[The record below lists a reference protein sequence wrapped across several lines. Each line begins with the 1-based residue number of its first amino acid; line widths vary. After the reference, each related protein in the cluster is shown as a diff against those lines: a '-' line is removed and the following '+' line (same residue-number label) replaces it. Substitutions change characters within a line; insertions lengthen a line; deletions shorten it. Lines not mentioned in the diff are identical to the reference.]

1 MSVDLSARYLGL
13 QLENPFVP
21 SSSPLSRDLDKAK
34 RLEDHGAA
42 ALVMYSLFEEEIDD
56 EEERAHSL
64 AHFQDIG
71 HGEASSYLPVH
82 DELPSRRDEYL
93 EQLTR
98 LKSSLGIPV
107 IASLNGASAG
117 GWVQHARSLEAAG
130 ADALELN
137 VYHVA
142 ADISETS
149 EAAEQRVVD
158 ILDAVRAETSLPLGI
173 KLSSNYSSIGNL
185 VTRLEA
191 AGAAGVALF
200 NRFYQPDIDLAS
212 LAIEESLT
220 LSSSH
225 DSLVAMRWIAI
236 LYGRV
241 GISLAATGGVHTAE
255 DALKLVLC
263 GADVTYLCST
273 LLKNGPERLDDI
285 RSNLVAWLEE
295 NDYESLAQ
303 LRGSMSQ
310 QNSPDPVAFERGN
323 YLRILGGYRVP
334 DSVWR

>member
-323 YLRILGGYRVP
+323 YLRILVGYRVP